1 MKRLIRALVAASVFL
16 NVSSVISSSSS
27 SVRSDVQK
35 TPPLEL
41 THRFKLPDSIKGH
54 FDHFAVDAQHNRLFA
69 TAVDD
74 KAVVVFDFVKGEVV
88 HLVVP
93 VDVPRAVLYRADL
106 NKIYVSDG
114 GGALRVFDATN
125 FHLLNTIEL
134 LVDADPITYDPAS
147 KQLFVVNGGEAAHHS
162 YSDITIIDTT
172 EVAKGKDIKIE
183 GGELEG
189 MAVENSG
196 TRLFVNNRAKN
207 QVEVVDRSK
216 PALVATWPVTL
227 GKGNTVMALD
237 ESSHRMFVA
246 CRGGQ
251 LIVFDLNTGKELQ
264 SLPIAAGVDDI
275 SFDPASKRIYVACGD
290 GAGSIYVY
298 HESGPNSY
306 ELLGKVASAPGAAT
320 ARLVPELQQ
329 YIALAPAQKGAPA
342 EVLVY
347 NVR

>member
-1 MKRLIRALVAASVFL
+1 MQNLIRALVAASIFL
-16 NVSSVISSSSS
+16 NISTVVSSSSS
-27 SVRSDVQK
+27 APSDAQK
-35 TPPLEL
+35 TAPLEL
-41 THRFKLPDSIKGH
+41 AHRFKLPGSIKGH
-54 FDHFAVDAQHNRLFA
+54 FDHFAVDAEHNRLFA

-74 KAVVVFDFVKGEVV
+74 KAVVVFDLVKGEVV
-88 HLVVP
+88 HRVTP
-93 VDVPRAVLYRADL
+93 VDVPRAILYRADL

-172 EVAKGKDIKIE
+172 ELTKGKDIKIE
-183 GGELEG
+183 GEELEG

-196 TRLFVNNRAKN
+196 ARLFVNNRAKN
-207 QVEVVDRSK
+207 QIEIVDRSK
-216 PALVATWPVTL
+216 AVLVATWPVTM
-227 GKGNTVMALD
+227 GKGNTVMVLD
-237 ESSHRMFVA
+237 ESTHRMFVA

-251 LIVFDLNTGKELQ
+251 LIVFDLNSGKELQ
-264 SLPIAAGVDDI
+264 SLPIAGGVDDI
-275 SFDPASKRIYVACGD
+275 SFDPVSRRIYVACGE

-298 HESGPNSY
+298 HESSPDSY
-306 ELLGKVASAPGAAT
+306 ELLGKIASAPGAAT
-320 ARLVPELQQ
+320 ARLVPELKQ
-329 YIALAPAQKGAPA
+329 YIALVPAKKDAPA

-347 NVR
+347 TVQ

>member
-1 MKRLIRALVAASVFL
+1 MQNLIGALVAASIFL
-16 NVSSVISSSSS
+16 NVSSVVSSSS
-27 SVRSDVQK
+27 SVPSDAK
-35 TPPLEL
+35 TLPLEL
-41 THRFKLPDSIKGH
+41 THRFKLPGSIKGH

-74 KAVVVFDFVKGEVV
+74 KTVVVFDFVNGQVV
-88 HLVVP
+88 HRVTP

-134 LVDADPITYDPAS
+134 FVDADPIAYDPAS

-172 EVAKGKDIKIE
+172 EVTKGKDIKIE
-183 GGELEG
+183 GEELEG
-189 MAVENSG
+189 MAVENLG
-196 TRLFVNNRAKN
+196 ARLFVNNRAKN
-207 QVEVVDRSK
+207 QIEIVDRSK
-216 PALVATWPVTL
+216 ALLVATWPVTL

-264 SLPIAAGVDDI
+264 SLPIAGGADDI
-275 SFDPASKRIYVACGD
+275 SFDPVSKRIYVACGD
-290 GAGSIYVY
+290 GVGSIYVY
-298 HESGPNSY
+298 YESGPDRY
-306 ELLGKVASAPGAAT
+306 ELLGKIASAPGAAT
-320 ARLVPELQQ
+320 ARLVPELKQ
-329 YIALAPAQKGAPA
+329 YIAIVPAQKDAPA

-347 NVR
+347 RVQ

>member
-1 MKRLIRALVAASVFL
+1 MQNLIRILLVVGIFL
-16 NVSSVISSSSS
+16 NVRTLVSSSSS
-27 SVRSDVQK
+27 GTSDAQK
-35 TPPLEL
+35 TPPLKL
-41 THRFKLPDSIKGH
+41 MHRFELPGSIKGH

-74 KAVVVFDFVKGEVV
+74 KAVVVFDFVRGEVTNTV
-88 HLVVP
+88 MP
-93 VDVPRAVLYRADL
+93 VDVPRAVLYRAEL
-106 NKIYVSDG
+106 NRIYVSDG

-125 FHLLNTIEL
+125 FHLLKTIEL
-134 LVDADPITYDPAS
+134 LVDADPMTYDAVS

-172 EVAKGKDIKIE
+172 EMTKGKDIKIE
-183 GGELEG
+183 GEELEG

-207 QVEVVDRSK
+207 QIEVVDRSR
-216 PALVATWPVTL
+216 AVLVATWPVTM

-251 LIVFDLNTGKELQ
+251 LIVFDLDTGKELQ
-264 SLPIAAGVDDI
+264 SLPIAGGVDDI
-275 SFDPASKRIYVACGD
+275 SFDPASNRIYVACGE
-290 GAGSIYVY
+290 GTGSIYIY
-298 HESGPNSY
+298 HESGPDSY

-320 ARLVPELQQ
+320 ARLVPELEQ
-329 YIALAPAQKGAPA
+329 YITLAPAQKNAPA

-347 NVR
+347 RIQ

>member
-1 MKRLIRALVAASVFL
+1 MQNLIRALVAASIVL
-16 NVSSVISSSSS
+16 NVSTVVSSSSH
-27 SVRSDVQK
+27 VRSDAQK

-41 THRFKLPDSIKGH
+41 THRFKLPDSVKGH
-54 FDHFAVDAQHNRLFA
+54 FDHFVVDAQHNRLFA

-74 KAVVVFDFVKGEVV
+74 KAV
-88 HLVVP
+88 LVVDLVTGVITHRVTP

-106 NKIYVSDG
+106 NRIYVSDG

-125 FHLLNTIEL
+125 FHPIKTIEL
-134 LVDADPITYDPAS
+134 LVDADPMTYDAAS

-172 EVAKGKDIKIE
+172 EMTKGQDLKVE
-183 GGELEG
+183 GEELEG

-196 TRLFVNNRAKN
+196 ARLFVNNRAKN
-207 QVEVVDRSK
+207 QIEVVDRSR
-216 PALVATWPVTL
+216 AVLVATWPVTQ

-264 SLPIAAGVDDI
+264 SLPIAGGVDDI
-275 SFDPASKRIYVACGD
+275 SFDPASNRIYVACGE
-290 GAGSIYVY
+290 GEGSIYVY
-298 HESGPNSY
+298 HESGPDSY
-306 ELLGKVASAPGAAT
+306 QLLGKITSAPGAAT
-320 ARLVPELQQ
+320 ARLVPELNE
-329 YIALAPAQKGAPA
+329 YITVAPAQKNLTA
-342 EVLVY
+342 EILVY
-347 NVR
+347 KLQ

>member
-1 MKRLIRALVAASVFL
+1 MQNLIRALVAASIFL
-16 NVSSVISSSSS
+16 NVSTVVSSSSS
-27 SVRSDVQK
+27 FRSDAEK

-41 THRFKLPDSIKGH
+41 IHRFKLPGSIKGH
-54 FDHFAVDAQHNRLFA
+54 FDHFAVDPQNNQLFA

-88 HLVVP
+88 HRVTP

-125 FHLLNTIEL
+125 FHLQKTMEL
-134 LVDADPITYDPAS
+134 LVDADPMTYDAVS
-147 KQLFVVNGGEAAHHS
+147 KQLFVVNGGEAAHHT

-172 EVAKGKDIKIE
+172 EVTKGRDIKIE
-183 GGELEG
+183 GEELEG
-189 MAVENSG
+189 MAVEKSG

-207 QVEVVDRSK
+207 QIEVVDRFK
-216 PALVATWPVTL
+216 AVLVATWPVTL

-264 SLPIAAGVDDI
+264 SLPIGGGVDDI
-275 SFDPASKRIYVACGD
+275 SFDPASNRIYVACGE
-290 GAGSIYVY
+290 GTGLIYVY
-298 HESGPNSY
+298 HESGPDSY
-306 ELLGKVASAPGAAT
+306 ELLGKIASAPGAAT
-320 ARLVPELQQ
+320 ARLVPELKE
-329 YIALAPAQKGAPA
+329 YITLAPAQKNTPA

-347 NVR
+347 KLQ

>member
-1 MKRLIRALVAASVFL
+1 MQNIIRIFVVAGIFL
-16 NVSSVISSSSS
+16 NVSAFVSSSSS
-27 SVRSDVQK
+27 GIAAAQQA
-35 TPPLEL
+35 PPLQL
-41 THRFKLPDSIKGH
+41 LHRFKLPGSIKGH
-54 FDHFAVDAQHNRLFA
+54 FDHFAVDAEHNRLFA

-88 HLVVP
+88 HRVTP

-114 GGALRVFDATN
+114 GGALRAFDATN
-125 FHLLNTIEL
+125 FRLLNTIEL
-134 LVDADPITYDPAS
+134 LIDADPIAYDPTS
-147 KQLFVVNGGEAAHHS
+147 KQLFVVSGGEAAHHS
-162 YSDITIIDTT
+162 YSDVTIIDTT
-172 EVAKGKDIKIE
+172 GVTKGKDIKIE
-183 GGELEG
+183 GEELEG
-189 MAVENSG
+189 MAVEHSG
-196 TRLFVNNRAKN
+196 ARLFVNNRAKN

-216 PALVATWPVTL
+216 AVLIATWPVTM

-237 ESSHRMFVA
+237 ESTHRMFVA

-264 SLPIAAGVDDI
+264 SLPIAGGVDDI

-298 HESGPNSY
+298 HESGPDRY

-320 ARLVPELQQ
+320 ARLVPELKQ
-329 YIALAPAQKGAPA
+329 YIALVPAQKDAPA

-347 NVR
+347 TVQ

>member
-1 MKRLIRALVAASVFL
+1 MKNLIRILVVAGIFL
-16 NVSSVISSSSS
+16 NVSTLVSSSSS
-27 SVRSDVQK
+27 GSSDAQK

-41 THRFKLPDSIKGH
+41 IHRFKLPGSIKGH
-54 FDHFAVDAQHNRLFA
+54 FDHFAVDPQNNRLFA
-69 TAVDD
+69 TAVED

-88 HLVVP
+88 HRVTP

-114 GGALRVFDATN
+114 GGALRVFDATD

-147 KQLFVVNGGEAAHHS
+147 KQLFVVNGGDAAHHS

-172 EVAKGKDIKIE
+172 EVTKGKDIKIE
-183 GGELEG
+183 GEELEG
-189 MAVENSG
+189 MAVESSG
-196 TRLFVNNRAKN
+196 ARLFVNNRAKN
-207 QVEVVDRSK
+207 QIEVIDRSK
-216 PALVATWPVTL
+216 AALIATWPVTL
-227 GKGNTVMALD
+227 SKGNTVMALD

-264 SLPIAAGVDDI
+264 SFPIAGGVDDI

-298 HESGPNSY
+298 HESGPDSY
-306 ELLGKVASAPGAAT
+306 ELLGKIASAPGAAT
-320 ARLVPELQQ
+320 ARLVPELKK
-329 YIALAPAQKGAPA
+329 YIVLAPAQKDASA
-342 EVLVY
+342 EVLVFKIQ
-347 NVR
+347 